1 MSRPQKKGLD
11 YFPFDVDFFDDKKI
25 KVLKGRY
32 GADGVTVYIY
42 LLTLIYRENG
52 YFIRYDDDL
61 KYIISDDLNMN
72 DNKIG
77 QIINFLLERSLFDN
91 TLFKSDKVLT
101 SRGIQLRF
109 QEATKSRGSKKIIE
123 IDRRLWVLEK
133 DETQSHIKCVNF
145 FDENNKSENNPHFSE
160 NNPDKSEIYFT
171 KKSKVKKSKVN
182 KITNDGG
189 LSLVVSAYQN
199 NIAPIKA
206 TVRDSIIDWLNVFD
220 ADVIIWA
227 IEYAVKMNKGKW
239 GYVEGILRN
248 QLNSGNK
255 TLADIKS
262 SEKNYRKSKDA
273 SGAVGSLNDA
283 NAYAYD
289 YDDIE
294 KRMWANIK
302 KSI

>member
-11 YFPFDVDFFDDKKI
+11 YFPFDVDFFNDKKI

-52 YFIRYDDDL
+52 YFIEYDDDL

-101 SRGIQLRF
+101 SRGIQFRF
-109 QEATKSRGSKKIIE
+109 QEATKLRGSKKIIE
-123 IDRRLWVLEK
+123 IDQRLWVLKEE
-133 DETQSHIKCVNF
+133 ETQSHIKCVNF
-145 FDENNKSENNPHFSE
+145 FDENNKSEINPHFSE
-160 NNPDKSEIYFT
+160 NNSDKSEIYST
-171 KKSKVKKSKVN
+171 KKSKEKKSKVN

-206 TVRDSIIDWLNVFD
+206 AVRDSIIDWLNVFD

-262 SEKNYRKSKDA
+262 SEKNYKNSKKEVGLEINNASKYDCDA
-273 SGAVGSLNDA
+273 
-283 NAYAYD
+283 
-289 YDDIE
+289 IE
-294 KRMWANIK
+294 KQMWANIK
-302 KSI
+302 KEMKG